1 MNKKISA
8 FAKVI
13 AVAICVTMILATLC
27 ACGLFGNGGDDGNKT
42 PQPSSTKLSTP
53 VVTISEKG
61 LASWGAIANAT
72 GYEYE
77 IDSIV
82 GTTTKTRVQLQANHN
97 RQSGR
102 WRQIRR
108 FRSVRPSKIR
118 G

>member
-82 GTTTKTRVQLQANHN
+82 GTTTKTRVQLQAN
-97 RQSGR
+97 QTIIVKAVGGGKYEDSD
-102 WRQIRR
+102 
-108 FRSVRPSKIR
+108 PSADR
-118 G
+118 C